1 MNNDLS
7 NNINTIEWS
16 KNHEK
21 ILVEWADKAICY
33 QWLHTRSHTKFS
45 KSNALFTIPVIIMST
60 ITGTAN
66 FAQDRFSPSVRT
78 YIPVI
83 IGSINIFAGILTTI
97 QQYLKIS
104 ELNEAHRVASIAW
117 GKFYRNSKVELS
129 KSPKERSDVLQ
140 MLKQSKEEF
149 DRLIET
155 SPNISEDVILDFKNT
170 FSDTSKKI
178 KKNKNENIINE
189 ISEKQ
194 KKYLELKKPE
204 ICGTIE
210 TTLNFVYTSDSDSES
225 ENDIVNNL
233 NNTLSNTL
241 SNSLTNS
248 LNNYENKI
256 ITESI
261 NINNKN
267 ETINTINNIYN
278 KYYEKNL
285 IYPNIDE
292 IINELD
298 FDIDIE
304 IIKKFLEE
312 KQNIV

>member
-1 MNNDLS
+1 MSNDIS
-7 NNINTIEWS
+7 NSDEWNS
-16 KNHEK
+16 NHEK
-21 ILVEWADKAICY
+21 ILVEWSDKAICY
-33 QWLHTRSHTKFS
+33 QWLHTRSHCKFS

-66 FAQDRFSPSVRT
+66 FAQDRFSPSIKP
-78 YIPVI
+78 YIPII

-129 KSPKERSDVLQ
+129 KSPKERNNVSH

-155 SPNISEDVILDFKNT
+155 SPDISQDVIIDFKNT
-170 FSDTSKKI
+170 FSDVN
-178 KKNKNENIINE
+178 KNKKCNE

-210 TTLNFVYTSDSDSES
+210 STSNFVYNGDIN
-225 ENDIVNNL
+225 NDVDINYQNNIIDVNK
-233 NNTLSNTL
+233 NNV
-241 SNSLTNS
+241 
-248 LNNYENKI
+248 
-256 ITESI
+256 

-267 ETINTINNIYN
+267 EIISNIYHEYYKKNLVYPNKNEILNELNEDIELIIIENFLENNNI
-278 KYYEKNL
+278 
-285 IYPNIDE
+285 
-292 IINELD
+292 
-298 FDIDIE
+298 
-304 IIKKFLEE
+304 
-312 KQNIV
+312 V